1 MVTRQYEGTNIRG
14 PGPVSPQ
21 QYAVQGGDYR
31 PVQAV
36 SVGDVDWRDRF
47 IQQVGGEAVKVLN
60 KAADTEYA
68 NLYLEGASKAGVIES
83 EDELEGNPLTR
94 DWKVAGYRDTM
105 GKLSLADAEA
115 SFAVD
120 VKTLREKNPE
130 ELQAYLAER
139 RNKILPQLGSMSSEG
154 RKATVGQLYLLDKAA
169 TKQYTAERAKFIIEQ
184 KSQAIHT
191 PWNTTN
197 QLLSQAQVETEL
209 GTMPPEVF
217 QEKIRSAVGTITTSV
232 WMDNSLPTE
241 VKKQLT
247 FEMLQTSLANDNVAL
262 YEFLQANPVIGADGS
277 PSNVIG
283 RLTGEQQLKLSNDF
297 RAAMQRTSD
306 ARGLY
311 RMEQLATVQAQIDA
325 GQYTGDY
332 NSLNNLLRPMV
343 LNKTIDAGTY
353 RSTLNAF
360 LDKQLQ
366 GEKQTALAEMTL
378 RGDLVGLRNAG
389 ASNEDALKSVE
400 GLLARQKA
408 SPEQH
413 LTTWLTV
420 GLNGN
425 EGGFKKAGE
434 FLGATMRQIA
444 MSKDGNILSQHK
456 ELFETVNAAA
466 RRAEGMGLN
475 NTRSRILSGLPEDD
489 RAFAEQ
495 VFNRIDKMGLDGAV
509 EAAKDMQA
517 KDALLT
523 PAARAA
529 VAQATTQQLAT
540 QIKGME
546 PIGLIGAA
554 WASAKAAFGSADA
567 AADLALRPRS
577 YVGDRDGWFSNS
589 PTVQAYT
596 ERVRTEML
604 AEATSVASLRPSA
617 SADEVLSIAKANV
630 ASRVIDTTH
639 GPVILPKGTDLQAV
653 FGVGPG
659 NQAAIGK
666 AISGML
672 QPTVEDS
679 RYFVTFQQGRMF
691 AQEYDNKGA
700 AVGHGKFFDPSA
712 VRAKITEDTNKEVEQ
727 ADRVFGTGRVVKAD
741 GVAIRYSGENTAG
754 VPGLWMYGFRDNL
767 IAHEGVRGQ
776 AYKDLS
782 GNKDKDGKDIQTVGV
797 GVSSTNTYFPAL
809 DAQGRV
815 SSAATT
821 KSFLDASNEA
831 AQAGSKLARSI
842 GRNNQFAFQ
851 FLSEVAYQSGPGFA
865 SREDSV
871 GEAYREVLTHMK
883 AGDADK
889 AKEAFKKTPAWRYS
903 LGSKGESKRNR
914 SYITL
919 IENSLK

>member
-1 MVTRQYEGTNIRG
+1 MVQRNYEGTNIRG
-14 PGPVSPQ
+14 LGPVSPQ

-31 PVQAV
+31 PVQEV
-36 SVGDVDWRDRF
+36 SVGDTDWKDRF
-47 IQQVGGEAVKVLN
+47 ISQLGGEAVKLLN

-83 EDELEGNPLTR
+83 EEELQGNPLTR

-115 SFAVD
+115 SFAVEL
-120 VKTLREKNPE
+120 KTLREKNPE
-130 ELQAYLAER
+130 DLQAYLAER
-139 RNKILPQLGSMSSEG
+139 RNKLLPQLNSMSADA
-154 RKATVGQLYLLDKAA
+154 RKATVGQMYLLDKAA

-184 KSQAIHT
+184 KSQAVHT

-217 QEKIRSAVGTITTSV
+217 QEKIRSAVGTMTTSV
-232 WMDNSLPTE
+232 WMDNSLPNE

-247 FEMLQTSLANDNVAL
+247 FEMLQSALANDNVAL
-262 YEFLQANPVIGADGS
+262 YEFLQNNPILGADGTA
-277 PSNVIG
+277 SNMIG
-283 RLTGEQQLKLSNDF
+283 RLTGEQQLKLANDF
-297 RAAMQRTSD
+297 RAALQRTSD
-306 ARGLY
+306 ARSLY

-325 GQYTGDY
+325 GQYEGDY

-353 RSTLNAF
+353 RSTLNNF
-360 LDKQLQ
+360 LDKQLKN
-366 GEKQTALAEMTL
+366 EKSTAIAEMTL

-389 ASNEDALKSVE
+389 ATNEDALKSVE
-400 GLLARQKA
+400 SLLARQKA
-408 SPEQH
+408 SPQQH
-413 LTTWLTV
+413 LSTWLTV

-444 MSKDGNILSQHK
+444 LSKDGTILPQHK
-456 ELFETVNAAA
+456 ELFETVNNAA
-466 RRAEGMGLN
+466 RAAERNGLA
-475 NTRSRILSGLPEDD
+475 NTRARILSGLPEDD

-495 VFNRIDKMGLDGAV
+495 VFNRIDTMGLDGAV

-529 VAQATTQQLAT
+529 ISQATTQQLAT

-546 PIGLIGAA
+546 PLGLIGSA
-554 WASAKAAFGSADA
+554 WASTKAAFGSADA

-577 YVGDRDGWFSNS
+577 YVGDRDGWFSDS

-596 ERVRTEML
+596 ERVRTELL
-604 AEATSVASLRPSA
+604 AEATSVAGLRPSA
-617 SADEVLSIAKANV
+617 SAEEVLSVAKANV

-639 GPVILPKGTDLQAV
+639 GPVILPKGTDLQTV

-659 NQAAIGK
+659 NQAAVGK
-666 AISGML
+666 AVSNML
-672 QPTVEDS
+672 KSTVEDS

-691 AQEYDNKGA
+691 AQEYDKRGV
-700 AVGHGKFFDPSA
+700 AVGHGKFFDPA
-712 VRAKITEDTNKEVEQ
+712 EIRKQITDDTNKEIEQ
-727 ADRVFGTGRVVKAD
+727 ADRVFGNGRVVKAD

-767 IAHEGVRGQ
+767 IAHEGVRGK

-782 GNKDKDGKDIQTVGV
+782 GNKDKDGNDIQTVGV

-809 DAQGRV
+809 DKDGRV
-815 SSAATT
+815 SSAAAT

-831 AQAGSKLARSI
+831 AQAGAKLARGI
-842 GRNNQFAFQ
+842 GVNNQFAFQ
-851 FLSEVAYQSGPGFA
+851 LLAEVAYQSGPDFA
-865 SREDSV
+865 SRKDSV
-871 GEAYREVLTHMK
+871 GAAYREVLTHMR
-883 AGDADK
+883 AGDAEK
-889 AKEAFKKTPAWRYS
+889 AKEAFKQTPAWRYS
-903 LGSKGESKRNR
+903 MGAKGESKRNR
-914 SYITL
+914 SYLAL
-919 IENSLK
+919 IENALK